1 VCAALSR
8 RRAHSERGKALIVL
22 KWFPWKATPKPD
34 NDAPYHGTI
43 EIMGRTREMAYL
55 TWSSR
60 HPIRSVELAAH
71 LNIAAVITLEAMGKL
86 RTDEEMF
93 VTVARLE
100 AEVKAIALR
109 NTMPCDSNPLHPDR
123 KGQA

>member
-8 RRAHSERGKALIVL
+8 RRGHSERGKALTVL
-22 KWFPWKATPKPD
+22 KWFTWKATPHPD
-34 NDAPYHGTI
+34 KDAPHRGTS
-43 EIMGRTREMAYL
+43 EIMGRTREMANL
-55 TWSSR
+55 TWSTR
-60 HPIRSVELAAH
+60 HPIRSVEMAAH

-86 RTDEEMF
+86 RTDEERL
-93 VTVARLE
+93 VSVARLE

-109 NTMPCDSNPLHPDR
+109 YTMACDSNPLHPDK